1 MTVEDKLQ
9 LLGIQEVTTDRQ
21 QKNGTRVFKLPIKD
35 LYCRDGSAIHVGSFK
50 SGYVRR
56 VNLRGHTSCYQLNK
70 RCESEPQY
78 FETSNGLYRKFT
90 TKACELIPNEQDRLE
105 YLISYCLKN
114 YYIKHA
120 NFVADGKYV
129 SQWYHD
135 WSVERVTSNKVRE
148 LQDRIYELESQVDVA
163 DTRATNLSLQ
173 NEVLQNKLSNAIS
186 PTKYQCGK
194 NKIHDLENKLATIN
208 RISE

>member
-114 YYIKHA
+114 YYIGHA
-120 NFVADGKYV
+120 NKVARSSGEYIPMYLHEAELTRQRQEEPEVKVIVNGHRYNV
-129 SQWYHD
+129 SEWF
-135 WSVERVTSNKVRE
+135 K
-148 LQDRIYELESQVDVA
+148 
-163 DTRATNLSLQ
+163 
-173 NEVLQNKLSNAIS
+173 
-186 PTKYQCGK
+186 
-194 NKIHDLENKLATIN
+194 
-208 RISE
+208 